1 MTLFHAQ
8 YISDNF
14 NFELI
19 ETTKERAIERLQIA
33 LEEHTKQFKCEP
45 NWWKYGDNYDLGEHV
60 RSFTLGVAYR
70 DGLGNGLIA

>member
-19 ETTKERAIERLQIA
+19 ETSKERAIKGLKKA
-33 LEEHTKQFKCEP
+33 LEMHTKQYNCEP
-45 NWWKYGDNYDLGEHV
+45 NWWKYGDNYDLGDHV
-60 RSFTLGVAYR
+60 RSFDLGIAYR
-70 DGLGNGLIA
+70 DGLGNGIIN